1 MPLDLIAPA
10 LHKRRR
16 RLDDAFNQFCGDAAA
31 ESRLELRSLD
41 QLPSREQV
49 RLPFEDASFDWVA
62 CHELIETVAT
72 HERQVRL
79 LRELLRIS
87 RRGIFVTTPNR
98 WHPLVR
104 WLRPEPNLTLLD
116 ALALKTMVD
125 VLPGRPVWK
134 LGHVRLG
141 GLKSHYF
148 LMVWKGEKQPVSAQH
163 PESEGDRDASPPSPP
178 VAARPA
184 RG

>member
-1 MPLDLIAPA
+1 MPIDLIAPA
-10 LHKRRR
+10 LQKRRR
-16 RLDDAFNQFCGDAAA
+16 RLDQAFNDFCGDAPVD
-31 ESRLELRSLD
+31 SRLELRRLE
-41 QLPSREQV
+41 QLPSIEQI
-49 RLPFEDASFDWVA
+49 RLPFEDGAFDWVA

-87 RRGIFVTTPNR
+87 RRGIFVSTPNR
-98 WHPLVR
+98 WHPLIR
-104 WLRPEPNLTLLD
+104 WLRPEPKLTLLD

-125 VLPGRPVWK
+125 VLPGRPIWK
-134 LGHVRLG
+134 LGHVRFV

-148 LMVWKGEKQPVSAQH
+148 LMVWKGEQQAVNRPRSESA
-163 PESEGDRDASPPSPP
+163 GDQGQAPPSPP

-184 RG
+184 GC